1 MGFTESVWQCAVA
14 DVIARFIAVSAKA
27 CALLATK
34 APDIGVGALSRA
46 LGLVSGGSGG
56 KDGGNRKMRGTGG
69 AGSASPSVPLVA
81 LTTEGLTHRTP
92 GPPHVSGDG
101 TAGAAPGRVP
111 VDRGGRSAHRRLTAR
126 LSLLEHLSLIHRTA
140 LPIPVWFAFFRD
152 ENELGSAAAYGTP
165 ASAEEIGRAH
175 V

>member
-14 DVIARFIAVSAKA
+14 DVVARFIAVSAKA

-101 TAGAAPGRVP
+101 TAGAAPGSRT
-111 VDRGGRSAHRRLTAR
+111 GGPRRAIRAPQAHRA
-126 LSLLEHLSLIHRTA
+126 SLPA
-140 LPIPVWFAFFRD
+140 GAPLPDAQDGVADSGVVCLFQ
-152 ENELGSAAAYGTP
+152 G
-165 ASAEEIGRAH
+165 
-175 V
+175 